1 MQSRPRSPG
10 QTFSVKSFGCRAS
23 QADGAAIAADLRSRG
38 LESASGLADVVVIN
52 TCTVTSEADQDARQS
67 IRRVHR
73 ENPDAEIL
81 VTGCY
86 AQRRPEELAELP
98 GVKWVVGNSHKTLI
112 GDVVAPTPG
121 PLNIV
126 MPSAAPAQA
135 AYHGEISL
143 GGTLVGNIFDQQQFL
158 SAPVLEA
165 GPDRTRPNLKIQDGC
180 GNRCSFCVIPSVRGN
195 SRSASVAAVVE
206 QITGLAERYSEVVL
220 TGINLGR
227 WGRDLPDRPRL
238 PDLLRTVL
246 AETGIAKLRLSSI
259 EPMDWTE
266 DLLQLVAGS
275 ERIAKHVH
283 IPLQSAS
290 DTVLKRM
297 RRRYQARHY
306 ATRIEKARALMPAAS
321 IGADVMVGFPGET
334 DAEFEETRRFIAEMP
349 FTYLHVFS
357 YSSRPGTEANEMP
370 AEPLKSV
377 KRQRNRI
384 LRELVAEK
392 NLAFRRSLL
401 GEEFDAVT
409 LDQRDGEDTRA
420 LTDNYIPVSI
430 PRRTFSAGVPVRV
443 RLSACEGRSTLAEVA

>member
-1 MQSRPRSPG
+1 MQTRPRSPAKK
-10 QTFSVKSFGCRAS
+10 FSVKSFGCRAS
-23 QADGAAIAADLRSRG
+23 QADGAAIADDLRSRG
-38 LESASGLADVVVIN
+38 LESASGPADVVVIN

-67 IRRVHR
+67 VRRVHR

-86 AQRRPEELAELP
+86 AQRRPEELAKLP

-112 GDVVAPTPG
+112 GDVVAPTADS
-121 PLNIV
+121 LTLV
-126 MPSAAPAQA
+126 TPSASATSAQA
-135 AYHGEISL
+135 AYHGEINL

-195 SRSASVAAVVE
+195 SRSAVVE
-206 QITGLAERYSEVVL
+206 SVIEQIAGLAERYSEVVL

-227 WGRDLPDRPRL
+227 WGRDLPGRPRL
-238 PDLLRTVL
+238 PYLLRSVL
-246 AETGIAKLRLSSI
+246 AETEISKLRLSSI

-266 DLLQLVAGS
+266 DLLHLVAS
-275 ERIAKHVH
+275 TERIAKHVH

-297 RRRYQARHY
+297 RRRYRARHY

-321 IGADVMVGFPGET
+321 IGADVMVGFPSET

-349 FTYLHVFS
+349 LMRMKI
-357 YSSRPGTEANEMP
+357 YSSGVAP
-370 AEPLKSV
+370 AISKSGSQQSCWSWV
-377 KRQRNRI
+377 
-384 LRELVAEK
+384 
-392 NLAFRRSLL
+392 S
-401 GEEFDAVT
+401 DAVT
-409 LDQRDGEDTRA
+409 A
-420 LTDNYIPVSI
+420 ASFVFAAS
-430 PRRTFSAGVPVRV
+430 RTARNTAQLVPVLV
-443 RLSACEGRSTLAEVA
+443 SANVLSRA